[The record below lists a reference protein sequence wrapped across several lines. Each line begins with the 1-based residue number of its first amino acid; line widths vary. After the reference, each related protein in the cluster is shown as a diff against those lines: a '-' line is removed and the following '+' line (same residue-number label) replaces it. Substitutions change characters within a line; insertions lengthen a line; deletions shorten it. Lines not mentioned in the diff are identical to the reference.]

1 MPTSSAGV
9 IRQVAYTLD
18 SSETTA
24 AVGIALVITA
34 TLYALFR

>member
-9 IRQVAYTLD
+9 IRQVSFTLD

-24 AVGIALVITA
+24 AVAISLVLAA

>member
-9 IRQVAYTLD
+9 IRQVAFTLD

-24 AVGIALVITA
+24 AVALALVITA